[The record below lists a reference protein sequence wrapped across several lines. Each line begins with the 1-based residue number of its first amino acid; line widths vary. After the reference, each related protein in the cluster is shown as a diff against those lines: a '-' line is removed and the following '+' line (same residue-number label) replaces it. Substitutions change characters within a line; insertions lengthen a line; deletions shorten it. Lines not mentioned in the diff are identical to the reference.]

1 MTRPTHSLDM
11 RPIFKKGDML
21 RPNPDGSVSLL
32 RETNDYR
39 KFMAIETWD
48 RPSREIRRLIAD
60 DDPAIVSR
68 HRPGRCCCIQ
78 PCTHSNHGLAV
89 LRVIAGF
96 RAEAIGEGRPSQFRP
111 PLSAPR
117 DRLAP
122 RPTPVATIETVS
134 RPDTHVPLPFLL

>member
-1 MTRPTHSLDM
+1 MTRPTHGLDM

-39 KFMAIETWD
+39 KFLAIETWH
-48 RPSREIRRLIAD
+48 RPSREIRRLIAE

-78 PCTHSNHGLAV
+78 PCAHSGHGLAV

-96 RAEAIGEGRPSQFRP
+96 KVEAIGEDRKGRFRP
-111 PLSAPR
+111 PLSASRARP
-117 DRLAP
+117 AP
-122 RPTPVATIETVS
+122 RPLQ
-134 RPDTHVPLPFLL
+134 LPP

>member
-39 KFMAIETWD
+39 KFLAIETWD
-48 RPSREIRRLIAD
+48 RPSHEICRLIAE

-89 LRVIAGF
+89 LRVIARF
-96 RAEAIGEGRPSQFRP
+96 KVEAIGEDRKGRFPP
-111 PLSAPR
+111 PLSASR

-122 RPTPVATIETVS
+122 RRLPGGTVETLS
-134 RPDTHVPLPFLL
+134 RADTQVPFPS